1 MTYDV
6 ASVRLWSAQTA
17 QRIFTEVAEGR
28 NSSTSSDTSGGGSLA
43 DLLFAES
50 EEAESE
56 DDSKLA
62 ALIASLRRQA
72 ETGTVAA
79 AEADEGTVDDL
90 SSIAFMKALR
100 EKLET
105 LRESESTSAMAT
117 AMLQAVAQGTLT
129 VTNAASGE
137 EITAWDAYSETATP
151 TQAKAI
157 EVTDWTSYLKE
168 HLERDNTGRY
178 ERNAD
183 SSHKDKLT
191 GASSYFGMIGETHY
205 YLSWKIASSTVK

>member
-28 NSSTSSDTSGGGSLA
+28 NPGTSSSSSGEGSLA

-56 DDSKLA
+56 DESRLS
-62 ALIASLRRQA
+62 ALIESLRRQA
-72 ETGTVAA
+72 ETGTVAKQG
-79 AEADEGTVDDL
+79 EDEGAVEDL
-90 SSIAFMKALR
+90 SSVAFMKALR

-105 LRESESTSAMAT
+105 LRASESTREMAT
-117 AMLQAVAQGTLT
+117 AMLKSVAAGTLT
-129 VTNAASGE
+129 VTNAATGE
-137 EITAWDAYSETATP
+137 QIAAWDAYSETAKP

-205 YLSWKIASSTVK
+205 YMSWKIASSTVK